1 MRGLAEI
8 ASMPVRT
15 KLKPNMKTISI
26 KTIQERQAL
35 ELQQLET
42 KSKLQAKRDKYLLI
56 AFGILTAVIL
66 AI

>member
-1 MRGLAEI
+1 
-8 ASMPVRT
+8 
-15 KLKPNMKTISI
+15 MKTISI